1 MFNQFY
7 KKGLT
12 LGRRC
17 CMIAV
22 LNLLNIE
29 VITVEFKI
37 REHREA
43 IGMTQEELAK
53 ASNVS
58 RGTIVALESGK
69 NKTTTTKT
77 LDRIAK
83 ALGTT
88 VDQIFFAKDV

>member
-1 MFNQFY
+1 
-7 KKGLT
+7 
-12 LGRRC
+12 
-17 CMIAV
+17 MIAV

-83 ALGTT
+83 ALGTI